1 MPNLKAQSQLVC
13 FNEDA
18 TTSITVNKAESL
30 SNNFFIYL
38 LLQVNLNLSNYKF
51 YVDTY
56 IQRRLSL
63 MCAFIRLARV
73 DIK

>member
-18 TTSITVNKAESL
+18 ITSITVIKAESL

-51 YVDTY
+51 YVDTF
-56 IQRRLSL
+56 IQRRLCL
-63 MCAFIRLARV
+63 MCIFIRLARV
-73 DIK
+73 DIT